1 MSKDSSYFSHDYNT
15 RSDSKIKKLIRI
27 HGMIG
32 YGIWWAIV
40 EDLYNNSNILERD
53 YESIAYDLRVKVEI
67 IKKIVEDFDLFIL
80 NEKYFSSASIDRRLN
95 FRNKKSASAS
105 ESASKRWDKNAN
117 ALNDDANALNNDAN
131 AMRTECE
138 GNAHAREKERKK
150 ESKVNKIN
158 SNANASP
165 EWAIDFKNYNPEL
178 IYPFEF
184 KAFAEKWDLWSKF
197 RVKKRW
203 GKYEEIGEQS
213 ALKKISLLSAGSL
226 DDCLE
231 IIDQSIAGGWRSFNE
246 LKKSKNQQAA
256 TNGNPSSE
264 NIQSDIALYAASRAK

>member
-1 MSKDSSYFSHDYNT
+1 
-15 RSDSKIKKLIRI
+15 
-27 HGMIG
+27 MIG

-95 FRNKKSASAS
+95 FRNKKSVSAS

-131 AMRTECE
+131 AMRTKCE

-165 EWAIDFKNYNPEL
+165 EWAIDFENYNPKL

-203 GKYEEIGEQS
+203 GRYEEIGEQS

-246 LKKSKNQQAA
+246 LKKSKNQQSAA
-256 TNGNPSSE
+256 NGNPSSE
-264 NIQSDIALYAASRAK
+264 NLQSDIARYAASRANQSEKSNNDIPGDRRDAAPEV